1 MMVQVLIVGYS
12 YGSLIGAAAAVC
24 SSVGAGFVVGQKLGV
39 PSSPEAITVLLLAFK
54 IFQV

>member
-12 YGSLIGAAAAVC
+12 YGSLIGVAAAVC

-39 PSSPEAITVLLLAFK
+39 PSFPEAITVLLLAFK